1 MFTPPRYRSNSQ
13 PSGYTGHQMLDDVG
27 LIHMNGRLYDPFLG
41 RFCAAD
47 PFVQSP
53 NNIQNYNR
61 YTYVLNNPL
70 SLVDPSG
77 HFFGVIFGF
86 IGSIIGAVA
95 ASRACCAAWRRVD

>member
-1 MFTPPRYRSNSQ
+1 MARRTTIARSSSQ

-27 LIHMNGRLYDPFLG
+27 LIHRKGRLYDPFLG

-77 HFFGVIFGF
+77 HFFGVIFGDF
-86 IGSIIGAVA
+86 EAIF
-95 ASRACCAAWRRVD
+95 